1 MKIKS
6 EDCSL
11 QPESKRIKLFTYFS
25 SAETDEMDHFR
36 TVSPLD
42 REIKEYLHTPVA
54 EETTNPFDYWKDNH
68 GTFKQLSRVAAKLL
82 TVPIVQ
88 TKVQCHL
95 SKFGKRI
102 ESLEDISLAQTEEYL
117 YLKVNKILWWVQQMV
132 HF

>member
-1 MKIKS
+1 MSHNWYIIIVINVKNITNLKNPSTEMKIKS

-54 EETTNPFDYWKDNH
+54 EETTNPFD
-68 GTFKQLSRVAAKLL
+68 
-82 TVPIVQ
+82 
-88 TKVQCHL
+88 
-95 SKFGKRI
+95 
-102 ESLEDISLAQTEEYL
+102 
-117 YLKVNKILWWVQQMV
+117 
-132 HF
+132 

>member
-42 REIKEYLHTPVA
+42 REIKEYLII
-54 EETTNPFDYWKDNH
+54 
-68 GTFKQLSRVAAKLL
+68 LL
-82 TVPIVQ
+82 KCFEQYTYNFSNGNCLAI
-88 TKVQCHL
+88 
-95 SKFGKRI
+95 RI
-102 ESLEDISLAQTEEYL
+102 DTLENEI
-117 YLKVNKILWWVQQMV
+117 N
-132 HF
+132 